1 MIFTTLQPYFQGL
14 AMVSLAT
21 FVLSIAC
28 IPWLVGLLPTDYF
41 LFAAGK
47 TKTSK
52 QSFTLGRILLL
63 LLRNCLGLC
72 LLLAGVAMLFLPG
85 QGLITIIIGLAVM
98 SFPYKKKLI
107 QALCH
112 SPAIRRSLDW
122 LRGKARKERFIW
134 P

>member
-1 MIFTTLQPYFQGL
+1 
-14 AMVSLAT
+14 MVSLAT
-21 FVLSIAC
+21 FFLSIAC

-41 LFAAGK
+41 LFAANSSK
-47 TKTSK
+47 TCPK
-52 QSFTLGRILLL
+52 SFTLGRILLL

-107 QALCH
+107 QALCR